1 MNDLFFF
8 FLLFL
13 FLFFFLFFL
22 LLLFFFLFFF
32 FYFCWGFGTSF
43 FIIFRRFWFSSLFL
57 LLPLLLLLLLLG
69 LRHLLL
75 HHLQEI
81 LVLQPFCLVVHRT
94 TWAIWSL
101 VSFAIQ
107 STSPSTKLGDVQL
120 LLLPNRLRTTFVCLR
135 MFLCQFYVHIWSTC
149 GSLVDICQ

>member
-1 MNDLFFF
+1 MMND
-8 FLLFL
+8 LFL
-13 FLFFFLFFL
+13 FLFLFL
-22 LLLFFFLFFF
+22 LPLLPPL
-32 FYFCWGFGTSF
+32 
-43 FIIFRRFWFSSLFL
+43 LPLLLPLL

-81 LVLQPFCLVVHRT
+81 LVLQPFCQVVHRT

-135 MFLCQFYVHIWSTC
+135 MFLCQFYVHTWSTC